1 MIHTGPVTIQWD
13 EFDNHSCEDTPPD
26 SHYPTFTAAIVA
38 GCWFECGCC
47 GRRTDD
53 DDPRDDDD
61 NELPLPD
68 PVCIVFAD
76 SDVVR
81 DVYCSPTCHDKDVAD
96 RAKAEEAKEAMRST
110 IARLWPD
117 NTEIGIWNGWIESD
131 ANGPAQMVA
140 KVETPD
146 LQLHLAADGGIIC
159 YARAG
164 QVTPAIKALAD
175 DARAKWASA
184 VRP

>member
-26 SHYPTFTAAIVA
+26 SHYPTFTAAIMA

-53 DDPRDDDD
+53 DDPRDEDD
-61 NELPLPD
+61 NELPQPD
-68 PVCIVFAD
+68 PVCTVYAD
-76 SDVVR
+76 SDVVCH
-81 DVYCSPTCHDKDVAD
+81 VYCSPACHDKDVTD
-96 RAKAEEAKEAMRST
+96 RANANEAKEAMRGT
-110 IARLWPD
+110 ITRLWPD
-117 NTEIGIWNGWIESD
+117 NTEISIWNGWIESG
-131 ANGPAQMVA
+131 AKGPAQMVA

-146 LQLHLAADGGIIC
+146 LQLHLAVDGGIIC